1 MPKWFRLKPIPCRVC
16 GLEFTPSRR
25 DAVTCTSTCR
35 KRLQRGH
42 GLDYVKSKAEREYQD
57 ALEHKR
63 QAAAN
68 CATIIRQNRAARRER
83 RDAGIRER
91 ASRS

>member
-1 MPKWFRLKPIPCRVC
+1 MPKWFKLKPIPCRVC

-42 GLDYVKSKAEREYQD
+42 GLDYVKS
-57 ALEHKR
+57 R
-63 QAAAN
+63 QSAN
-68 CATIIRQNRAARRER
+68 IRMRSNTSAKLRPTAPPSSGKIEQHGGSGATQ
-83 RDAGIRER
+83 G
-91 ASRS
+91 